1 MDRVHVDLAV
11 ESGKSFFMIQILI
24 VDDEADTHLLYK
36 LKLKKIFAPVGSL
49 EIMSFL
55 SGKECLEY
63 LKSHKGA
70 PIDLILT
77 DINMPEMD
85 GFELLKE
92 IRKFDSVTPIYVVS
106 AYESAEY
113 KRRASQL
120 GSNRYLSKP
129 VDFNLLGEAFKAD
142 LNISF

>member
-1 MDRVHVDLAV
+1 
-11 ESGKSFFMIQILI
+11 MIQIVI

-36 LKLKKIFAPVGSL
+36 LKLKKIFASVGNL
-49 EIMSFL
+49 DIVSFL
-55 SGKECLEY
+55 NAKECLAY
-63 LKSHKGA
+63 LKAHKGP

-85 GFELLKE
+85 GFELLRE
-92 IRKFDSVTPIYVVS
+92 IRRFDKIIPIYVVS

-129 VDFNLLGEAFKAD
+129 VDFNLLGEAFKTD
-142 LNISF
+142 LNLNF